1 MLHLVAPQILK
12 YPKSKRLSGIL
23 MTIVH
28 LFVLLI
34 AMPFSGNAQ
43 NEPEYDE
50 ISVFFNVQK
59 VGGTDLTA
67 VIRDETVYLP
77 VTDIFSFLKIK
88 NNPSAQLDSITGFF
102 INQQSTYVI
111 DKQNKKITYQDK
123 VYNLKSDDIIQTET
137 NLYLRSPLFG
147 QIFGLNCTFSFRSL
161 SVMLDT
167 KLELPI
173 IREMRQEQMRA
184 NINKLKGEVKTDT
197 IIGRKYPALHFGMAD
212 WSVISSQQLPTQ
224 KLPGKTD
231 TRINL
236 ALGTVIAGGEANAFL
251 NYNNN
256 TPFTEKQQQYLWR
269 FVNNDR
275 PFLRQIMAGKIFT
288 PITSSIYN
296 PIVGVQ
302 ITNTP
307 TTYRR
312 SFGTYTLSDITEP
325 NWLVELYVNNVL
337 VDYMKADASGFYKF
351 EVPLVYGNSA
361 VKLRFYGPWGEERI
375 REENISIPFNFLPA
389 KELEYTLS
397 AGIVEDSLSSKFS
410 RASLNYGV
418 SKRLTVGGGVE
429 YLSSLMNN
437 SAMPYLSSSIRL
449 MSGLLVTGEYTYG
462 VRAKGLL
469 SYRLPSNLQF
479 ELNYIKYNKD
489 QKAINLNY
497 LEERKAV
504 VSMPIKGANFAAYSR
519 LTVNQIVL
527 PDLKNTNAEMLW
539 SGSVFGVSTNFTTHG
554 TFTTLTKPSFYSDL
568 SLSFRLPGRFIFTP
582 QTQYDYN
589 RNELISA
596 KANLEKPLFKHG
608 YLNMSYEQN
617 FRSKTQNVE
626 FGFRYDLSFA
636 QAGFSVRNSNDQTTL
651 VESARGSLLYDRKTR
666 YLGANNRTS
675 VGKGAITLL
684 PFLDVDGN
692 GKRDK
697 GEPRANGLQFRINGG
712 TIIRNDKDT
721 TIRILDLTPYTSYLL
736 ELDKNSFDNI
746 SWQMHNLT
754 MKVMIDPNQFKNI
767 EVPISV
773 MGEATGTVYNGEK
786 GQGRILVGF
795 YGMDGNRAAR
805 VLTESDGY
813 YSYLGLKPGKYIVRV
828 DAEQLK
834 KLNMVSEPELIPVTI
849 SHSFDGDIVEG
860 LDFRLSLAKVEE
872 PDTIEV
878 MAPVQPL
885 LSDSVEVP
893 NIVKTVPS
901 VKSLAVDS
909 VKAKIA
915 ETEVQGP
922 IVINSS
928 IVDYE
933 GDVLQIGAFKDKEK
947 AFVARKRLEELT
959 GKPTIIVYEN
969 GFHKVR
975 ISGYENRDLAR
986 KFATTLAKIGFPVS
1000 YIPVVKPNTSLQVGE
1015 YLNEADALNARKE
1028 LALRTGNRVII
1039 IYSNGLYKIRI
1050 PGFPS
1055 RESARLFATKME
1067 SKNFRINLESD
1078 KPVVPQKRIVATAV
1092 KPAVD
1097 DKVTPTTEKPVVEQK
1112 RSDEAPVKPV
1122 ENIKVIP
1129 SAEKPVVPQK
1139 TTANVAVKPVEVK
1152 KETAPAEKPV
1162 ILKRQEEVI
1171 VAQPIVSNKVEPAKV
1186 VVPPGTAS
1194 LSEANG
1200 PVIQIMAIKD
1210 SVEAQDTR
1218 ARISKA
1224 IGRTVTIVTEN
1235 GTNKLLI
1242 SALSGKEES
1251 DILIDKLAQ
1260 AGFPEAYLNPEN
1272 YYTNDNSFD
1281 DKKYSAVIQVGA
1293 FIGQENAD
1301 DAKRKLRKTTD
1312 LPIEVVFE
1320 GEYYKVRISG
1330 FPGRVEAIAF
1340 LPKIISKGFAEAYVV
1355 RVKRK

>member
-1 MLHLVAPQILK
+1 MPHIITFLKLHYRKCSTRV
-12 YPKSKRLSGIL
+12 SGFLTFI
-23 MTIVH
+23 TY

-34 AMPFSGNAQ
+34 VIPFSGSAQ
-43 NEPEYDE
+43 NIPDYDE
-50 ISVFFNVQK
+50 ISVFLNVQK
-59 VGGTDLTA
+59 VGGADIPA

-77 VTDIFSFLKIK
+77 IVDIFSFLKIK
-88 NNPSAQLDSITGFF
+88 NEPSEQLDSVTGFF
-102 INQQSTYVI
+102 INQEAIYVI
-111 DKQNKKITYQDK
+111 DRISKRITYQGKIYD
-123 VYNLKSDDIIQTET
+123 LKNDDIVKTET

-147 QIFGLNCTFSFRSL
+147 QIFGLDCIFSFRSL
-161 SVMLDT
+161 SVALST

-173 IREMRQEQMRA
+173 IRELRQEQMRS
-184 NINKLKGEVKTDT
+184 NISKLKGEVITDT
-197 IIGRKYPALHFGMAD
+197 TIGRKYPALHFGMAD
-212 WSVISSQQLPTQ
+212 WSVISTQQLA
-224 KLPGKTD
+224 GRTD
-231 TRINL
+231 TRLNL
-236 ALGTVIAGGEANAFL
+236 ALGSVIAGGEANVL
-251 NYNNN
+251 INYSNNA
-256 TPFTEKQQQYLWR
+256 PFTEKQQQYLWR

-275 PFLRQIMAGKIFT
+275 PLLRQVAAGKIYT
-288 PITSSIYN
+288 QVTSSIYD

-302 ITNTP
+302 FTNTP

-325 NWLVELYVNNVL
+325 NWTVELYVNNVL

-361 VKLRFYGPWGEERI
+361 VKLRFFGPWGEERI
-375 REENISIPFNFLPA
+375 KEENISIPFNFLPA
-389 KELEYTLS
+389 KELEYSVS
-397 AGIVEDSLSSKFS
+397 AGIVEDSLSSRFS
-410 RASLNYGV
+410 RANLNYGI
-418 SKRLTVGGGVE
+418 SRRMTVGGGVE
-429 YLSSLMNN
+429 YLSSVI
-437 SAMPYLSSSIRL
+437 SGPTMPYLSASLRL
-449 MSGLLVTGEYTYG
+449 MSGLLLTTEYTYG
-462 VRAKGLL
+462 VRTKGLL
-469 SYRLPSNLQF
+469 SYRLPSNLQL
-479 ELNYIKYNKD
+479 ELNYTKYDKG
-489 QKAINLNY
+489 QKAIIYNY

-504 VSMPIKGANFAAYSR
+504 LSIPIKGKNFAAYSR

-527 PDLKNTNAEMLW
+527 PSLKNTTAEMLW
-539 SGSVFGVSTNFTTHG
+539 SGSVYGVSTNFTTYG
-554 TFTTLTKPSFYSDL
+554 LFTDLTKPYIYSNL
-568 SLSFRLPGRFIFTP
+568 SLAFRLPARITATP
-582 QTQYDYN
+582 QVQYEYN

-596 KANLEKPLFKHG
+596 RTNFEKPLFKRG

-617 FRSKTQNVE
+617 FRSNTRSIEV
-626 FGFRYDLSFA
+626 GFRYDLSFA
-636 QAGFSVRNSNDQTTL
+636 QTGFSVRNTNDQTTL

-697 GEPRANGLQFRINGG
+697 GEPRADGLQFRINGG

-746 SWQMHNLT
+746 SWQMHTLT

-773 MGEATGTVYNGEK
+773 MGEATGTVSNGNN
-786 GQGRILVGF
+786 GQGRILVCI
-795 YGMDGNRAAR
+795 YRTDGTRAAR
-805 VLTESDGY
+805 VLTELDGY

-834 KLNMVSEPELIPVTI
+834 KINMVSEPELIPINI

-860 LDFRLSLAKVEE
+860 LDFRLSPAIAEL
-872 PDTIEV
+872 PDTVKQIPLAE
-878 MAPVQPL
+878 PV
-885 LSDSVEVP
+885 
-893 NIVKTVPS
+893 T
-901 VKSLAVDS
+901 VDS
-909 VKAKIA
+909 LQQDIALTEISDQVIIKA
-915 ETEVQGP
+915 
-922 IVINSS
+922 S
-928 IVDYE
+928 IIDYE

-947 AFVARKRLEELT
+947 AYVARKRLEELA

-1000 YIPVVKPNTSLQVGE
+1000 YIPVIKPNTSLQVGE
-1015 YLNEADALNARKE
+1015 YLNEADALNAQKK
-1028 LALRTGNRVII
+1028 LAMQTGHRVII
-1039 IYSNGLYKIRI
+1039 IYSNGIYKMRI
-1050 PGFPS
+1050 PGFAS
-1055 RESARLFATKME
+1055 RESARLFATEME
-1067 SKNFRINLESD
+1067 RNNFRINLESE
-1078 KPVVPQKRIVATAV
+1078 KPVVPQKRNIANTV
-1092 KPAVD
+1092 KPIED
-1097 DKVTPTTEKPVVEQK
+1097 NKVTPTAEKPVIQQK
-1112 RSDEAPVKPV
+1112 RSDEAPVKTV
-1122 ENIKVIP
+1122 ENVKVTP
-1129 SAEKPVVPQK
+1129 SAEKAVVPQK
-1139 TTANVAVKPVEVK
+1139 ATTDAIVKPVEVN
-1152 KETAPAEKPV
+1152 KETTPLEKPV
-1162 ILKRQEEVI
+1162 ILKRQEEVF
-1171 VAQPIVSNKVEPAKV
+1171 VAQPIIQNKVEPAKV
-1186 VVPPGTAS
+1186 VNTPATAVS
-1194 LSEANG
+1194 NKAHG

-1210 SVEAQDTR
+1210 SIEAQDTR
-1218 ARISKA
+1218 DRISKA
-1224 IGRTVTIVTEN
+1224 IGRTVVIVTEN

-1272 YYTNDNSFD
+1272 YYTEDNQFD

-1312 LPIEVVFE
+1312 LPIDVIFE

-1330 FPGRVEAIAF
+1330 FPGRVEAIEF
-1340 LPKIISKGFAEAYVV
+1340 LPKLISKGFAEAYVV